1 MSQGPARARWV
12 LASHN
17 PGKLTELRVLLHHL
31 PVDVVAAPDLELAV
45 PDETGV
51 TFEENAAHKAVTA
64 MKATG
69 LVALADD
76 SGVQVHALGGDPGVR
91 TADWAGPGRDFGL
104 ARQRVQDALA
114 AHGPDVDR
122 GATWVTVLALA
133 TLDGQAHT
141 FRGSADGTLVW
152 PIRPD
157 EGAGFE
163 PMFVP
168 NGYAITYSEMSAQ
181 QRGRVNARAMAMRQL
196 SEALATFDT

>member
-1 MSQGPARARWV
+1 MQGSARARWV

-17 PGKLTELRVLLHHL
+17 PGKLAELRVLLDHL
-31 PVDVVAAPDLELAV
+31 PIDVVGAPDLQLPV
-45 PDETGV
+45 PDETGT
-51 TFEENAAHKAVTA
+51 TFEENAAHKALSA

-104 ARQRVQDALA
+104 ARRRVEDALA
-114 AHGPDVDR
+114 VRGPNVDR
-122 GATWVTVLALA
+122 SATWVTVLALA
-133 TLDGQAHT
+133 TPDGQVHT
-141 FRGSADGTLVW
+141 FRGTADGLLVW

-157 EGAGFE
+157 DGAGFE

-168 NGYAITYSEMSAQ
+168 NGYAITYSEMSGH

-196 SEALATFDT
+196 SEALATFGT